1 MSASPSASPSALL
14 QDIVAALD
22 AELRTADV
30 PDYPGA
36 MNGLQVANGGTVH
49 RVAVGVDGSLA
60 TIEAALATRADLL
73 LLHHGLFWGGVQPI
87 TGIAYA
93 KYHALL
99 SNGLAVYASHLPL
112 DLHPVHGNNAGLAR
126 ALGLVPTGGFA
137 RFKHVEIGLRGDAN
151 ERTADLVD
159 RVRAVVSP
167 YGGVVRTSIPVA
179 ERRTSR
185 WAICSGGGA
194 SSETLREAREH
205 GIDTLIVG
213 EGPHHTTVDAAELG
227 ICVVYAGHYA
237 TETVGVQSI
246 GAWVEE
252 RFGVPWTFLHLPT
265 GS

>member
-1 MSASPSASPSALL
+1 MTASL
-14 QDIVAALD
+14 QEIVAALD
-22 AELRTADV
+22 AELRTADI

-60 TIEAALATRADLL
+60 TIEAAIAARADLL
-73 LLHHGLFWGGVQPI
+73 LLHHGLFWGGVQPV

-126 ALGLVPTGGFA
+126 ALGLTPGAGFA
-137 RFKHVEIGLRGDAN
+137 RFKHVDIGLRGETN

-159 RVRAVVSP
+159 RVRTVVSP
-167 YGGVVRTSIPVA
+167 YGGSVRTSMPVDG
-179 ERRTSR
+179 RQTTR

-194 SSETLREAREH
+194 SSESLREAREY

-227 ICVVYAGHYA
+227 ILVVYAGHYA
-237 TETVGVQSI
+237 TETLGVQSI
-246 GAWVEE
+246 GAFVGE

>member
-1 MSASPSASPSALL
+1 MSALL
-14 QDIVAALD
+14 QEIVAALD
-22 AELRTADV
+22 AELRTADI

-60 TIEAALATRADLL
+60 TIEAAIATGADLL
-73 LLHHGLFWGGVQPI
+73 LLHHGLFWGGVQPV

-93 KYHALL
+93 RYHALL

-126 ALGLVPTGGFA
+126 ALGLTPSAGFA
-137 RFKHVEIGLRGDAN
+137 RFKTVDIGLRGETN

-159 RVRAVVSP
+159 RVRSVVAP
-167 YGGVVRTSIPVA
+167 YGGTVRTSMPV
-179 ERRTSR
+179 EGRQTTR

-194 SSETLREAREH
+194 SSESLREAREY

-237 TETVGVQSI
+237 TETLGVQSI
-246 GAWVEE
+246 GAFVEE
-252 RFGVPWTFLHLPT
+252 RFGVPWTCLHLPT